1 MLARVECESLLSLAY
16 LTSKLAFNSCSQT
29 TLSLAYLPARLCIK
43 SGLLSKMQSIFG
55 SPKNQR
61 FLILSTPCCQK
72 SLSFFKF
79 LFDFLYVILFNFI
92 LYLTFADYLII
103 NFNAFLRWNIPAEFF
118 DLEICVVLQGF
129 MQLPVPQ

>member
-1 MLARVECESLLSLAY
+1 MSEILLSMKFVKCRKSQVSEHHRKLRSNLSRISEQWNAKARDAREFEMLARVECESLLSLAY

-61 FLILSTPCCQK
+61 FLILSTACCKK
-72 SLSFFKF
+72 SLSYFLIKFFF
-79 LFDFLYVILFNFI
+79 NGLYKI
-92 LYLTFADYLII
+92 
-103 NFNAFLRWNIPAEFF
+103 
-118 DLEICVVLQGF
+118 
-129 MQLPVPQ
+129 